1 MSIFE
6 GLITTDE
13 EGPITDDFKNWL
25 RGCKGDVLE
34 SKTVDKVGVGARVV
48 NGGGL

>member
-6 GLITTDE
+6 SLRTPNW
-13 EGPITDDFKNWL
+13 EGSIRRDFKNWL
-25 RGCKGDVLE
+25 RRCNGDVLE